1 MQNTKLATKSEVLK
15 YMRSKKFAI
24 DVLRNI
30 ENYSHHNFVSI
41 ASMNDKVVTLRD
53 WAEEIEE
60 EKRQQT
66 TAVSVRFAYDFEA
79 AVFLALKAA
88 GFTVLSKDKAN
99 STARCDVRVATSDFG
114 IVPFEIKTTQG
125 ADGWTGAT
133 HSEEAGKVES
143 YILIKYVLDMDKEI
157 PVNGGNFQ
165 GVLKE
170 CHFSVIEMGVSWN
183 GKATTSNSSTT
194 GKIPAEKADEYNQ
207 GVIFGK
213 AVGKVKWCKILTE
226 NLMNHRDASGTLVSG
241 DESQPAQLPLMARAH
256 NFSETTGV
264 RA

>member
-1 MQNTKLATKSEVLK
+1 MTQPTKSVLLA
-15 YMRSKKFAI
+15 YMRSKPFALS
-24 DVLRNI
+24 VLQNI
-30 ENYSHHNFVSI
+30 ERYSHHNFLSI
-41 ASMNDKVVTLRD
+41 ASMNDKVRTLRD

-99 STARCDVRVATSDFG
+99 STARCDVRVVTSDYG

-125 ADGWTGAT
+125 VSGWTGAT

-143 YILIKYVLDMDKEI
+143 YILVKYILDYDKEI
-157 PVNGGNFQ
+157 PVNGGDFT

-170 CHFSVIEMGVSWN
+170 CHFSVVEMGVSWN
-183 GKATTSNSSTT
+183 GKPTTSNSSTT
-194 GKIPAEKADEYNQ
+194 GKIPAEKEEEYNQ
-207 GVIFGK
+207 GVVFGE
-213 AVGKVKWCKILTE
+213 AVGKQVWCKILCDDL
-226 NLMNHRDASGTLVSG
+226 NAYRASSG
-241 DESQPAQLPLMARAH
+241 KLSFA
-256 NFSETTGV
+256 GV
-264 RA
+264 W